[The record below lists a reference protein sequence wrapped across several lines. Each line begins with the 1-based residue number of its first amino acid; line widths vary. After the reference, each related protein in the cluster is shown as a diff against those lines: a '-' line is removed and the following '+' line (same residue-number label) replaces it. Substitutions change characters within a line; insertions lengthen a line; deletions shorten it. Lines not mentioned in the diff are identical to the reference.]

1 MCSQEAQGE
10 RERRNERERTEKSDD
25 DEIQHRFFATEV
37 LLESFG
43 LRFFFFVFFFCR
55 HSCGFVSLW
64 KTRKEKSRDCSYPRN
79 KTDIFLT
86 YTITVS
92 WKLNVF
98 KTRNNQYFKMNAVV

>member
-1 MCSQEAQGE
+1 MCSQEARGE

-25 DEIQHRFFATEV
+25 EIKHRFFAAEV

-43 LRFFFFVFFFCR
+43 LRFFFCR

-79 KTDIFLT
+79 QTDIFLT
-86 YTITVS
+86 YTIIVS

-98 KTRNNQYFKMNAVV
+98 KTRNNQYFKMDAVV

>member
-43 LRFFFFVFFFCR
+43 LRFFFLFCFFVGTVVVLCRCGKLEKKSHVTAVILAIKLIFF
-55 HSCGFVSLW
+55 
-64 KTRKEKSRDCSYPRN
+64 
-79 KTDIFLT
+79 
-86 YTITVS
+86 
-92 WKLNVF
+92 
-98 KTRNNQYFKMNAVV
+98 